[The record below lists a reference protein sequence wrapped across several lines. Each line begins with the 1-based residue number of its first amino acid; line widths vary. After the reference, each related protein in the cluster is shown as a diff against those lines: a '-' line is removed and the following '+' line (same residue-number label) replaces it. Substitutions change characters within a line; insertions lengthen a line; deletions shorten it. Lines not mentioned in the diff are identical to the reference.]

1 MCSAFSCLISMINQW
16 IDSLSIKCSL
26 LSRSSR
32 ASVIN
37 ISKSIVILNRHV
49 PTHRTYWWDV
59 WKIGTSSTITTWVV
73 HFRSDLAMVI
83 SLNFF
88 VCIKN
93 KQLFSCRS
101 NHGRTMLLDQS
112 SLINIEAR
120 DPSRFYNDNTSSL
133 SNKVSQ
139 LTMWSYSRK
148 HTFEMARL
156 FCRPL
161 RMHM

>member
-1 MCSAFSCLISMINQW
+1 MYS
-16 IDSLSIKCSL
+16 KSL
-26 LSRSSR
+26 L
-32 ASVIN
+32 AIECMN
-37 ISKSIVILNRHV
+37 IEDDTLCRPDAD
-49 PTHRTYWWDV
+49 PTNCT
-59 WKIGTSSTITTWVV
+59 TSSFWSN
-73 HFRSDLAMVI
+73 FKEKDAMFLEF
-83 SLNFF
+83 SENLNTGRF
-88 VCIKN
+88 VLSR
-93 KQLFSCRS
+93 QQFRS

-161 RMHM
+161 RMHIMKLWNSSLSLSQRILNHSLERRYVRSFWVGD